1 MTSGGITRKKAL
13 SFASIAVAVIGLLLA
28 IQGFNTHERGFQGLA
43 ILSLVVA
50 AILLAGAWAAG
61 LPPRDVVDMDRG
73 DDEDEWS
80 RAIR

>member
-1 MTSGGITRKKAL
+1 MTSGGITRKRAL
-13 SFASIAVAVIGLLLA
+13 SFASIACAVIGLLLA
-28 IQGFNTHERGFQGLA
+28 IQAFNTHERGFQGLA
-43 ILSLVVA
+43 VLSLVVA

-61 LPPRDVVDMDRG
+61 LPPRDIVDRG